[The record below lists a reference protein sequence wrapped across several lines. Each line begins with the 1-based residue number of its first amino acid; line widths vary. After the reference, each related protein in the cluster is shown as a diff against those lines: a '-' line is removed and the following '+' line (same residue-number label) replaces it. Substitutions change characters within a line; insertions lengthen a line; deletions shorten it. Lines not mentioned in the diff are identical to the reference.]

1 MIFNALKKTQ
11 IKLLNAFVDDYK
23 NYILFKGDSPIY
35 PSKSAGSIND
45 QKSTRLIFSTPL
57 KLPMISLEHH
67 FWFAEFVIQGGSA
80 QA

>member
-11 IKLLNAFVDDYK
+11 KKLLTTFVDDCK
-23 NYILFKGDSPIY
+23 NYILFKGDSPIH

-45 QKSTRLIFSTPL
+45 QKSTRLTFSTPL
-57 KLPMISLEHH
+57 KLPMMSLEHH
-67 FWFAEFVIQGGSA
+67 FWFAESVIQGSSS